1 MKLFVF
7 TSCWLVP
14 EFLYLF
20 HCFLLSAYLDMEVSD
35 PPIASRASI
44 LGVCVTQGPAC
55 RRALLHLISA
65 LGGFPETL
73 NTLKT
78 KRVQNVF
85 ILYQALRSVSLVLM
99 ARFNPIYLPG

>member
-1 MKLFVF
+1 
-7 TSCWLVP
+7 
-14 EFLYLF
+14 
-20 HCFLLSAYLDMEVSD
+20 MEVSD

-55 RRALLHLISA
+55 RRAPHLISA
-65 LGGFPETL
+65 LGGCPETL

-78 KRVQNVF
+78 KHVQNVF
-85 ILYQALRSVSLVLM
+85 ILYQALQSVSLVLM